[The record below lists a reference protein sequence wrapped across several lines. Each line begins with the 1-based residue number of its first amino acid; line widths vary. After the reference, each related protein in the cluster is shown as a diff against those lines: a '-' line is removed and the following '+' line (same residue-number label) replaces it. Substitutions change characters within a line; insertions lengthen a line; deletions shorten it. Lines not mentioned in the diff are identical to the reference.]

1 MESRSP
7 PANDSGVKATINGE
21 ARDLPDGVTVGAL
34 LDALGAVRAGI
45 AVARNERIVR
55 RGEYDSDRIAD
66 GDRIEIIRA
75 VAGG

>member
-7 PANDSGVKATINGE
+7 FANDFGVKATVNGE
-21 ARDLPDGVTVGAL
+21 ARDLPDGATVGAL
-34 LDALGAVRAGI
+34 LELLGAARAGI
-45 AVARNERIVR
+45 AVARNEHIVR
-55 RGEYDSDRIAD
+55 RGDYDSDRIGD